1 MTTDYKDTLNLPITD
16 FQMKAQLAKREP
28 EMMKAWEDFDLYGK
42 IRKKGES
49 MEKFT
54 LHDGP
59 PYANGHIHMGHALNK
74 ILKDIILKS
83 KFMNGFSTDYVPGW
97 DCHGLPIELQVEK
110 NLGKAKEEVSKVEI
124 RKKCRAYA
132 KEFVDIQKEEFKR
145 LGIMGLWDSPYLT
158 MDYSFEAA
166 ILGELKK
173 VVEND
178 LLYKGKKPIHWC
190 ASCETALAEAEV
202 EHSDKASPAV
212 FVKFKVK
219 DGKGLVEEDNFFVIW
234 TTTPWTL
241 PANMAIA
248 IHHDL
253 KYVVVETPKGKLI
266 VNDDL
271 AESLMETFGFSSDDY
286 KILKTFTGA
295 ELDKKIICTHPWIE
309 RDVPVLLG
317 DHVTNEAGTGCVHI
331 APGHGQD
338 DYELGLRE
346 GLEIY
351 APVSNR
357 GLFTSDVPEFEGQF
371 IFKANKLIIELL
383 KEKGALVHKEVLQ
396 HSYPHCWRCKKP
408 VIFRATEQW
417 FITMEGKVGGGDGED
432 TLRSRALKAIDEEVK
447 WIPSWGKERIHNMVE
462 ARPDWCLS
470 RQRAWGVPIPAVNC
484 KKCGNTELS
493 PEVIENLMKATEK
506 ESSDVWFEADV
517 SEFLPVGFKCSKC
530 GADGKDDFDKEEN
543 ILDVWFDSGV
553 SFAAVLEARDNLKDK
568 ADLYLEG
575 SDQHRGWFHSSL
587 LTSIATRNRA
597 PYESV
602 LTHGFVVDG
611 KGKKM
616 SKSTGN
622 VVAPEKVIEKYGAE
636 IIRLWVSAEDYRDD
650 IRISEEI
657 LKRLSESYRRIR
669 NTFRFILGNLNDFD
683 PQVNKVDY
691 SELTELDRLT
701 LHRLNNVTKKVLK
714 SYDDYEFHSIY
725 QTIQNFCTVDLSA
738 FYLDILKDRL
748 YTAGTDS
755 TLRRAGQT
763 VMYEVLTSLLKL
775 LSPVLTFTTDEAWR
789 LLKGT
794 DSESVHLSEFPKFND
809 KWEDKDLEAK
819 WAEILTIKEA
829 VSKALEEARQL
840 KTIGHSLDA
849 LVKVYSKDADD
860 NKILKSIESD
870 LKDILIVSQVVV
882 TDTKEDDMCG
892 TELKEGL
899 SVKILKAEG
908 EKCERCWNYSV
919 DVGANKDHPTICG
932 KCSQVLK

>member
-28 EMMKAWEDFDLYGK
+28 EMMKAWIDDDLYGK
-42 IRKKGES
+42 IRKKGAS

-110 NLGKAKEEVSKVEI
+110 NLGKAKDEVSKVEI

-132 KEFVDIQKEEFKR
+132 KEFVDIQKDEFKR
-145 LGIMGLWDSPYLT
+145 LGIMGLWDEPYLT
-158 MDYSFEAA
+158 MNYSFEAA
-166 ILGELKK
+166 ILGELKNI
-173 VVEND
+173 VEKD

-202 EHSDKASPAV
+202 EHADKTSPAV

-219 DGKGLVEEDNFFVIW
+219 DGKGIVEEDTYFVIW

-253 KYVVVETPKGKLI
+253 KYVIVETPKGKLV
-266 VNDDL
+266 VNEDL
-271 AESLMETFGFSSDDY
+271 VESLMETFEFTSDDF
-286 KILKTFTGA
+286 KILKSFIGA
-295 ELDKKIICTHPWIE
+295 ELDKSILCTHPWID

-371 IFKANKLIIELL
+371 IFKANKSIIELL
-383 KEKGALVHKEVLQ
+383 KEKDSLVHEEELR

-417 FITMEGKVGGGDGED
+417 FITMEGKVEDGA
-432 TLRSRALKAIDEEVK
+432 TLRERALKAIDEEVK
-447 WIPSWGKERIHNMVE
+447 WIPAWGKERIHNMIE

-484 KKCGNTELS
+484 GKCGHTELS
-493 PEVIENLMKATEK
+493 PKVIENLIAETEK
-506 ESSDVWFEADV
+506 ESSDVWFEKDV
-517 SEFLPVGFKCSKC
+517 SEFLPNGFKCSKC
-530 GADGKDDFDKEEN
+530 GASGVENFNKEEN

-553 SFAAVLEARDNLKDK
+553 SFAAVLEKRDNLKDK

-587 LTSIATRNRA
+587 LTSIATRGRA

-636 IIRLWVSAEDYRDD
+636 VLRLWVSAEDYRDD

-683 PQVNKVDY
+683 PAVNKVDY
-691 SELTELDRLT
+691 GDLTEIDRLT

-714 SYDDYEFHSIY
+714 AYDDYEFHSIY

-748 YTAGTDS
+748 YTAKTDS
-755 TLRRAGQT
+755 QERRAGQT

-789 LLKGT
+789 FLKGT
-794 DSESVHLSEFPKFND
+794 DAESVHLSEFPKAND
-809 KWEDKDLEAK
+809 KWEDNDLESK
-819 WAEILTIKEA
+819 WAEILTVKEA
-829 VSKALEEARQL
+829 VSKALEEARQV

-849 LVKVYSKDADD
+849 LVKVYSEKDCA
-860 NKILKSIESD
+860 ILKSIESY
-870 LKDILIVSQVVV
+870 LKDILIVSQVTV
-882 TDTKEDDMCG
+882 TGSKEDDMSA

-899 SVKILKAEG
+899 FIKVLKAEG

-919 DVGANKDHPTICG
+919 DVGVNKDHPTICG